1 MNVLNRMILE
11 DYKKNRDS
19 FLKLEQV
26 VDEMLQNIVKLSGI
40 KEIMGITR
48 TSLRRIILTLT

>member
-26 VDEMLQNIVKLSGI
+26 VDEMLQNIVKHI
-40 KEIMGITR
+40 A
-48 TSLRRIILTLT
+48 